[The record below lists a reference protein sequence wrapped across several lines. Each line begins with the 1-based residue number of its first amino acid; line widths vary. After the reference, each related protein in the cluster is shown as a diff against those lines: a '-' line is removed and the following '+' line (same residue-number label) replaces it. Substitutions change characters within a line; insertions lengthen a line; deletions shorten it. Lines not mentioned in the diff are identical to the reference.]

1 MRSQTLALAVALCGL
16 SGCNMFGPHD
26 SFTQNDANSMATNL
40 GNAVVN
46 GINASHSPRRSG
58 DVQPDVLVNSQVDG
72 SLNCALAGYIHVL
85 GAMTGSLDDHGTG
98 VLSMQLT
105 ESIVGCAVASDDGNS
120 VTVDGDPYLSAVGTF
135 SYLNGAPSSTQH
147 VHFGGGFRWTFS
159 SGASG
164 SCSVSLDL
172 YLPNNTSSQTTL
184 SGTICNYSVYASS

>member
-1 MRSQTLALAVALCGL
+1 MRSRTLALAAALCGL
-16 SGCNMFGPHD
+16 SGCGMFGPHD

-46 GINASHSPRRSG
+46 GLNASHPARRSEIL
-58 DVQPDVLVNSQVDG
+58 PEVLVNAQVDDNA
-72 SLNCALAGYIHVL
+72 NCALAGYIHVL
-85 GAMTGSLDDHGTG
+85 GAMTGSLDNNGTG

-105 ESIVGCAVASDDGNS
+105 ESIVGCAMASDDGNT

-147 VHFGGGFRWTFS
+147 VHFGGGFSWKFS

-184 SGTICNYSVYASS
+184 SGTVCNFQVYASS

>member
-1 MRSQTLALAVALCGL
+1 MRSMTVALAMVVCGL
-16 SGCNMFGPHD
+16 AGCGMFGPHD
-26 SFTQNDANSMATNL
+26 SFTQSDANAMATNL
-40 GNAVVN
+40 GNAVID
-46 GINASHSPRRSG
+46 GMNASHAKRPG
-58 DVQPDVLVNSQVDG
+58 EAQPDVLVNAQVDDTA
-72 SLNCALAGYIHVL
+72 NCARGGYLHVL
-85 GAMTGSLDDHGTG
+85 GAMTGSLDNNGSG

-105 ESIVGCAVASDDGNS
+105 ESIVACAMAAADGNT

-147 VHFGGGFRWTFS
+147 VHFGGGFRWSFT

-184 SGTICNYSVYASS
+184 SGTVCNFSVNASS